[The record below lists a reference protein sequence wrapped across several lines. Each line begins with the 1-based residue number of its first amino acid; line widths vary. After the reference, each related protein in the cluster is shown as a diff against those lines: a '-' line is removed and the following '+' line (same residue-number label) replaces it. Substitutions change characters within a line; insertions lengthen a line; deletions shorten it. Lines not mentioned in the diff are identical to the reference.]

1 MFLTQFQFHD
11 FIIIF
16 LETVAIPWQTLT
28 RSGPTPQ
35 NDQTHSNNLFASFE
49 CELPECV
56 WPSCRVSAQRVKARR
71 FYGDTKYFSW
81 SKKLSLISPK
91 NNNSIA
97 VLANKEKKFYPGRW
111 IFFVSSICIHK
122 VFIICLYSTLVV
134 LLDSQSTL
142 VSRILSMISKVYLE
156 PCQISMMKLSRENS
170 QRLSAVKYFCKIALS
185 KIFTGF

>member
-1 MFLTQFQFHD
+1 MTKHTQTICSQVLRVNCQSVFDHLVGLVLKGLRQDVFM
-11 FIIIF
+11 
-16 LETVAIPWQTLT
+16 VIPST
-28 RSGPTPQ
+28 
-35 NDQTHSNNLFASFE
+35 
-49 CELPECV
+49 
-56 WPSCRVSAQRVKARR
+56 SAE
-71 FYGDTKYFSW
+71 

-111 IFFVSSICIHK
+111 IFFVLSICIHK

-134 LLDSQSTL
+134 LLDSQSAL

-156 PCQISMMKLSRENS
+156 HCQTSMTQLSRENS